1 MKRIYL
7 LIILIGTLNVFAC
20 SSSKNASTAVIIKTD
35 DSIKVDNYRI
45 IVSFIS
51 IGQGPDI
58 KAKGEFK
65 NYISNFEQNQNVKIR
80 YEEIH
85 WGREGEVD
93 YCMKLSELNAI
104 QQISFVDGIKNM
116 FNGNKLVFIK
126 ENSPNA
132 NIRK

>member
-1 MKRIYL
+1 MKRDYF
-7 LIILIGTLNVFAC
+7 LIILIGSLNIFAC
-20 SSSKNASTAVIIKTD
+20 SSSKIATIPINKAN
-35 DSIKVDNYRI
+35 DSINTYRI

-51 IGQGPDI
+51 TGQGLDI

-65 NYISNFEQNQNVKIR
+65 NYISNFEQSQNVKIS

-93 YCMKLSELNAI
+93 YCMMLKELNSV
-104 QQISFVDGIKNM
+104 QQNSFVDGLKTM
-116 FNGNKLVFIK
+116 FISNKLIFIK
-126 ENSPNA
+126 ENSPYM